1 MSPGAVDSTK
11 KQEIPFPL
19 GADLSVTAHTT
30 NTPAYSPLV
39 SYTFDVPKEYNSYG
53 NANLEVFG
61 QVKWSG
67 ECPDPWNTNL
77 SLRLYYGSGLT
88 SYIGSAQVSGG
99 SNSKGCG
106 MIAISHHADNG
117 STLDSAIASSKFLIP
132 DCPVSPGS
140 QLKLELLH
148 SQGAGSGTV
157 YTNRTTGATTTD
169 YNYERGTTN
178 FFMAL
183 KVV

>member
-1 MSPGAVDSTK
+1 MCSTFYQHGTILRIK
-11 KQEIPFPL
+11 PFFSC
-19 GADLSVTAHTT
+19 D
-30 NTPAYSPLV
+30 
-39 SYTFDVPKEYNSYG
+39 
-53 NANLEVFG
+53 
-61 QVKWSG
+61 
-67 ECPDPWNTNL
+67 
-77 SLRLYYGSGLT
+77 LT

-106 MIAISHHADNG
+106 MIAISHHSDNG

-132 DCPVSPGS
+132 NCPVSPGS
-140 QLKLELLH
+140 QLKLEILH
-148 SQGAGSGTV
+148 SQGANSGTV